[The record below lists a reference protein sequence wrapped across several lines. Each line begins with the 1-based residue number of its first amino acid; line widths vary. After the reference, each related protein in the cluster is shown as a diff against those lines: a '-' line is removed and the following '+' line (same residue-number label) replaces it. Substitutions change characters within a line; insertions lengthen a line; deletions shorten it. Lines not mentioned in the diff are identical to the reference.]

1 LDSRSELQK
10 QIRDRVQGN
19 LAALDRVLAGQVAGN
34 PEGGSL
40 MNRLRFE
47 GGWYAVLRIPAI
59 QPDELTARE
68 LLEAGVWLHPGF
80 FFGMSESG
88 WLVVSLLAQPV
99 EFTRGISLLAQYV
112 LRNGHVTS
120 GLDRQSLR

>member
-1 LDSRSELQK
+1 
-10 QIRDRVQGN
+10 
-19 LAALDRVLAGQVAGN
+19 
-34 PEGGSL
+34 

-47 GGWYAVLRIPAI
+47 GGWYAILRIPAI

-68 LLEAGVWLHPGF
+68 LLKAGVWLHPGF

-99 EFTRGISLLAQYV
+99 EFTRGISLLAEYV